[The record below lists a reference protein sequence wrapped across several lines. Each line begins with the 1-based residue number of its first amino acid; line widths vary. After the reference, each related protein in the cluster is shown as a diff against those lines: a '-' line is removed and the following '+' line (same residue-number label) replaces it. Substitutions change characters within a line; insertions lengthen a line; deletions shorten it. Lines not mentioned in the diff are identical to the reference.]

1 MSKGKMRAC
10 LLQFGKQDTPGNC
23 LTFWEIDFKYN
34 NNLHLKQDFHFQL
47 NVLQKLVWETFQ
59 LPTKTDQGIVTEDQ
73 AKFKNSHP
81 LLSIDL
87 GNMLAI

>member
-1 MSKGKMRAC
+1 MSKGKMCAC
-10 LLQFGKQDTPGNC
+10 LLHFGKQHTPGNF
-23 LTFWEIDFKYN
+23 LTFQEIGFKYN

-73 AKFKNSHP
+73 LNLKK
-81 LLSIDL
+81 LSSL
-87 GNMLAI
+87 TEHLFG